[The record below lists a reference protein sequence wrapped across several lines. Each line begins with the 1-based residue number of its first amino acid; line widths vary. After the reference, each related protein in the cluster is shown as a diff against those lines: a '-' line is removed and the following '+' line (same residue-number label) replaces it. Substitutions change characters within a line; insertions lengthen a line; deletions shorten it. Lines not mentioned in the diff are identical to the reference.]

1 MEGSRLTPEMV
12 GVYTQRGLWS
22 HRLLHDYLWQYAEER
37 PEHTAVV
44 GPARGGAG
52 QVRLCYKA
60 LRGEVEEL
68 ARALVALELGPGDIV
83 SVQLPNWYEFL
94 VATLAVSRIGAV
106 LNGVTPVYR
115 QHELRFILG
124 RTASKVFIIPSR
136 FRDFDY
142 VEMISELRSDLPALR
157 HIVVVDERAPREML
171 SFDQLLGL
179 GRDGALSKVSP
190 GPGSANDLVQ
200 VAFTSGTTGEP
211 KGVMHTHNT
220 LLATVRA
227 VIDHIGIRPEQ
238 VNLVISPV
246 GHQTGFLWGLLV
258 TLMTGGTCIFQDRWD
273 PAVAVEMISREGVT
287 TIAGA
292 TPFLRDLTYAP
303 NLAPEKVKTLHTF
316 ITAGAPIPSVVAQDA
331 VTRLGCKVHS
341 AWGMTEYGIGTAVG
355 EGDPEEKA
363 ATSDGRP
370 VPGAEIR
377 VVDEQGRPAAPSQ
390 EGDLQ
395 IRGPGL
401 FAGYYKRP
409 DLTENSFSP
418 DGFLRTG
425 DRAREDREGFIRLMG
440 RTKDIIIRGGEKIS
454 VAEIEEMLYAHP
466 KIKDVAIVAM
476 PHERLGEQACAFV
489 VLKGEVGGLNLG
501 ELTDFLLRKQIAK
514 QKLPERLQVIPELPR
529 TVTGKVQK
537 FKLREEI
544 ARKVRED

>member
-12 GVYTQRGLWS
+12 GVYTQRGRWS

-44 GPARGGAG
+44 GPARGGTG

-303 NLAPEKVKTLHTF
+303 NLAPEKVKTLQTF

-544 ARKVRED
+544 ARKVREE

>member
-1 MEGSRLTPEMV
+1 MEGFRVMPEMV
-12 GVYTQRGLWS
+12 EAYTRRGFWS
-22 HRLLHDYLWQYAEER
+22 HTLLHDCLWRYARER

-52 QVRLCYKA
+52 QVRVCYRA
-60 LRGEVEEL
+60 LRDEVEQL
-68 ARALVALELGPGDIV
+68 ARAMAALELEAGDIV

-94 VATLAVSRIGAV
+94 VVTLAVSRIGAV
-106 LNGVTPVYR
+106 LNGITPVYR

-124 RTASKVFIIPSR
+124 RTASKLFIIPSR
-136 FRDFDY
+136 FRNFDY

-157 HIVVVDERAPREML
+157 HIVVVDEHAPRGMF
-171 SFDQLLGL
+171 SFDRLLAL
-179 GRDGALSKVSP
+179 GRNSALSRDIP

-220 LLATVRA
+220 LLATAQA
-227 VIDHIGIRPEQ
+227 VIDHVGIRPEQ
-238 VNLVISPV
+238 VDLVISPV
-246 GHQTGFLWGLLV
+246 GHQTGFLWGLLT

-273 PAVAVEMISREGVT
+273 PEAAVEMIGSEGVT

-303 NLAPEKVKTLHTF
+303 NLAPEKVKTLRTF
-316 ITAGAPIPSVVAQDA
+316 ITAGAPIPPVVAQDA
-331 VTRLGCKVHS
+331 VIRLGCRIYS

-355 EGDPEEKA
+355 ERDPQEKA
-363 ATSDGRP
+363 TTSDGRP
-370 VPGAEIR
+370 VPGAEVR
-377 VVDEQGRPAAPSQ
+377 VVDEQGRPAAPDQ

-409 DLTENSFSP
+409 DLTENSFTP

-454 VAEIEEMLYAHP
+454 VAEIEEMLYSNP
-466 KIKDVAIVAM
+466 KIKDAAVVAM

-489 VLKGEVGGLNLG
+489 VLRRGVRGLTLG
-501 ELTDFLLRKQIAK
+501 ELTDFLLQKQIAK
-514 QKLPERLQVIPELPR
+514 QKLPERLQLISELPR

-544 ARKVRED
+544 ARIVREE